1 MYPGFRLS
9 RPNLLI
15 NLTPA
20 NDLCLI
26 SNHILPLAS
35 NMTNHIFNSSTIL
48 NRLQIVVFSAAILYF
63 GKALLVPVS
72 YSLLVAL
79 VLYPVCKWL
88 EERRWPRSLA
98 ITAGLL
104 IVTMLFSVLVSLLL
118 LQINVLRQDMPQL
131 LDKVRPSLIELQQW
145 IAASLNVSVTA
156 QNEWWRQFVHNFANS
171 TGSILQ
177 STITAT
183 AGGLFTLFIV
193 PVYAAL
199 LLYNREV
206 FVEFLAKLTG
216 NRYGKQLH
224 VVLIETT
231 HTYFNFI
238 KGMVMVYLIVGILN
252 SIGLIALGI
261 PHAILFG
268 MLTAIMTIIP
278 YFGIVVSALLPITVA
293 WITKDSI
300 WYPLGV
306 IAIFTFVQYLEANL
320 IFPKVVAARI
330 KVSTWATLIAILAG
344 GLLWGVSGMILF
356 IPFIGILK
364 IVSDNIPEWEALKIL
379 LGRSDKKKL

>member
-1 MYPGFRLS
+1 
-9 RPNLLI
+9 
-15 NLTPA
+15 
-20 NDLCLI
+20 
-26 SNHILPLAS
+26 
-35 NMTNHIFNSSTIL
+35 MTNNILNRPTIL
-48 NRLQIVVFSAAILYF
+48 NRLQIVVFAAAILYF
-63 GKALLVPVS
+63 GRTLLVPVS

-88 EERRWPRSLA
+88 EEHRWPRSLA

-104 IVTMLFSVLVSLLL
+104 IIIMLFGALVSVLL
-118 LQINVLRQDMPQL
+118 LQVNVLRQDLPQL
-131 LDKVRPSLIELQQW
+131 VEKVKPSIIELQQW
-145 IAASLNVSVTA
+145 IAASFNVSVTA
-156 QNEWWRQFVHNFANS
+156 QNEWWRQFIHNFSNS

-206 FVEFLAKLTG
+206 FVQFLIKLTG
-216 NRYGKQLH
+216 NRYSKQLH

-252 SIGLIALGI
+252 SIGLLALGI

-278 YFGIVVSALLPITVA
+278 YFGIVISALLPITVA

-330 KVSTWATLIAILAG
+330 NVSTWATLIAIVAG

-364 IVSDNIPEWEALKIL
+364 IVSDNVPEWEALKIL
-379 LGRSDKKKL
+379 LGRNEKKKL

>member
-1 MYPGFRLS
+1 MFPGFRLS

>member
-1 MYPGFRLS
+1 
-9 RPNLLI
+9 
-15 NLTPA
+15 
-20 NDLCLI
+20 
-26 SNHILPLAS
+26 
-35 NMTNHIFNSSTIL
+35 MTNHIFNSSTIL